1 MTIERI
7 IKKFAANHPEQD
19 TTMLYLAYEFA
30 TAAHAGQKRKTGEPY
45 IQHSLHT
52 AYLLTEIKADLPTI
66 IAGVLHDVPEDTNRT
81 LEDVRINFGEEV
93 CTLVTGITKLG
104 KIKYRGIERYRENLK
119 KMFLAMTGDIRII
132 FIKFCDRLHNL
143 RTLEGLSPEKQ
154 KRIAQETLEIYAP
167 IAGMLGIWRLKW
179 QLEDLCFKYLYPEE
193 FEELENEYEVEKKA
207 ARNQHFQ
214 KIKAELI
221 PRLDEVGIKYDI
233 EARFKHLYSIFIK
246 MQRKDRKF
254 DEIYDVF
261 ALRLIVPNT
270 DDCYKALGVIHSLW
284 RPKPNRFKDYISIP
298 KPNGY
303 RSLHTT
309 IFGPEGK
316 ATEFQIRTKEMH
328 EEALYGLPAHWYY
341 KDKGVKGM
349 QPQWVQEIIDIQK
362 EITDTQEL
370 IKNIKL
376 DIFNDRIF
384 VFSPQGDVFELPE
397 KATPIDFAYAV
408 HSSVG
413 NQTTGVL
420 INERLAKLDH
430 ELKNGDLVEIITD
443 KGRLYPNK
451 DWLKFAKTRR
461 ARDRIK
467 QFAKKG
473 PLENIKKLLPSVN
486 KDRKGKDEKN
496 NRNDRNKKDTNNDR
510 HNKNKKNH

>member
-1 MTIERI
+1 MTIDRV
-7 IKKFAANHPEQD
+7 IKKFQENHPEED
-19 TTMLYLAYEFA
+19 TTMIRLAYDFA
-30 TAAHAGQKRKTGEPY
+30 NDAHAGQLRKTGEAY
-45 IQHSLHT
+45 IQHPLHT
-52 AYLLTEIKADLPTI
+52 AFLLAEIKADLPTV
-66 IAGVLHDVPEDTNRT
+66 IAGLIHDVPEDTEHT
-81 LEDVRINFGEEV
+81 LEEVKKNFGEEV
-93 CTLVTGITKLG
+93 HNLVAGITKLG

-119 KMFLAMTGDIRII
+119 KMFLAMSTDIRVV

-143 RTLEGLSPEKQ
+143 RTLDGLAPNKQ

-179 QLEDLCFKYLYPEE
+179 QLEDLCFKYLYPDK
-193 FEELENEYEVEKKA
+193 FQELEQEYEVEKKA
-207 ARNQHFQ
+207 ERNQYFH
-214 KIKAELI
+214 KIKQQLL
-221 PRLDEVGIKYDI
+221 PRLNEVNLKYDI
-233 EARFKHLYSIFIK
+233 EVRFKHLYSIYQK

-261 ALRLIVPNT
+261 ALRVIVPSV
-270 DDCYKALGVIHSLW
+270 DDCYKALGIIHTLW
-284 RPKPNRFKDYISIP
+284 RPKPNRFKDYIAVP

-316 ATEFQIRTKEMH
+316 AVEFQIRTQEMH
-328 EEALYGLPAHWYY
+328 EESMYGLAAHWYY
-341 KDKGVKGM
+341 KAKG
-349 QPQWVQEIIDIQK
+349 QPGLQPAWIKEIVEIQK
-362 EITDTQEL
+362 EISDTNEL

-397 KATPIDFAYAV
+397 QATPIDFAYAV
-408 HSSVG
+408 HTNIG
-413 NQTTGVL
+413 NQATGALV
-420 INERLAKLDH
+420 NDRLAKLDQ

-443 KGRLYPNK
+443 KSRQHPNR
-451 DWLKFAKTRR
+451 DWLKFAKTKR

-473 PLENIKKLLPSVN
+473 PLENI
-486 KDRKGKDEKN
+486 
-496 NRNDRNKKDTNNDR
+496 
-510 HNKNKKNH
+510 